1 MRIVQLSD
9 IHFGGEDVE
18 ASEAAVAYA
27 NDAAPVL
34 TVVTGDL
41 TLNGLPGEFRAAEA
55 WLDRLPRPMAVTPGN
70 HDTPY
75 WNIPLRAIQPFQR
88 YRRWIGPPTAS
99 RFDAEGLH
107 VRLINTA
114 RGAQPRLDW
123 SKGAVGMGLAHTV
136 ARGLAAE
143 PADALRVVACHHP
156 LMEIAGAPVTGGVHR
171 GRAAAR
177 LFCLDG
183 VDLVMTG
190 HVHNPFAAALP
201 FCDGMTYAVGAG
213 TLSRRLRGSP
223 PGFNVLEVDAQAVR
237 VTAMGWT
244 DGGWTSYRDWV
255 LPRRSCPPADRPF
268 AKLSRAEIVPTPP
281 EPDEDAAVSHPPESA
296 TAPAA

>member
-1 MRIVQLSD
+1 MRILQLSD
-9 IHFGGEDVE
+9 IHFGGED
-18 ASEAAVAYA
+18 EAATQAALAYA
-27 NDAAPVL
+27 VAADPVL

-55 WLDRLPRPMAVTPGN
+55 WLERLPKPLVVTPGN

-75 WNIPLRAIQPFQR
+75 WNLPLRALRPFER
-88 YRRWIGPPTAS
+88 YRRWIGQPTAS
-99 RFDAEGLH
+99 RFDRPGLH

-123 SKGAVGMGLAHTV
+123 SKGAVAIGLARTA

-171 GRAAAR
+171 GKAAAR

-183 VDLVMTG
+183 VDLVMSG

-201 FCDGMTYAVGAG
+201 FCDGLTYAVGAG

-223 PGFNVLEVDAQAVR
+223 PGFNVLEVSGPAVQ
-237 VTAMGWT
+237 VTALGWS
-244 DGGWTSYRDWV
+244 GEGWETYREWT
-255 LPRRSCPPADRPF
+255 LPRRSCPPAARPP
-268 AKLSRAEIVPTPP
+268 ARLSRAEIVP
-281 EPDEDAAVSHPPESA
+281 EPAEP
-296 TAPAA
+296 